1 MEPELA
7 TLVGAGATTMV
18 GLMVTETWEQAR
30 HRLVRLF
37 TRGDDDPTTAAAELE
52 ESRTALLAAPD
63 DADLTADTTALLRL
77 RLRRLLTENPDTV
90 DELRHLLEEFTDPPP
105 ATGPVHNT
113 ITGGTQHGPVL
124 QGHSFTN
131 VTFRAPED

>member
-37 TRGDDDPTTAAAELE
+37 TRGGDDPTTAAELE

-90 DELRHLLEEFTDPPP
+90 DELRCLVEEFTDPTP
-105 ATGPVHNT
+105 ATGHVRNT